1 MRTDMV
7 ARTDPQ
13 LPSGGGS
20 GAAVEVLGEVS
31 SKSHPAQWKL
41 LTRVVQGPRATKF
54 PEIARLFGTGSNEEK
69 KEVLKKFLTAG
80 ENLESCEA
88 TFQVARRHR
97 DRLTRGREEL
107 TVKQM
112 VERRFTEYLRLPGCS
127 LFPSAFR
134 SMFDTVKNP

>member
-69 KEVLKKFLTAG
+69 KEVLKK
-80 ENLESCEA
+80 SS
-88 TFQVARRHR
+88 QQ
-97 DRLTRGREEL
+97 GRTWRAAKPLSKWQGAIEIGSPVV
-107 TVKQM
+107 VK
-112 VERRFTEYLRLPGCS
+112 S
-127 LFPSAFR
+127 LQ
-134 SMFDTVKNP
+134 